1 MAMNENQRL
10 IMMRIAKLDRE
21 ILELRLFPSIQ
32 DRKRA
37 QRETLVELY
46 KKNGEE

>member
-1 MAMNENQRL
+1 MNENQRL
-10 IMMRIAKLDRE
+10 IVMRIAKLDLE
-21 ILELRLFPSIQ
+21 IRELRLFPSIQ

-37 QRETLVELY
+37 QREVLVELY

>member
-1 MAMNENQRL
+1 MNENQRL
-10 IMMRIAKLDRE
+10 ITMRIAKLDRE
-21 ILELRLFPSIQ
+21 IRELRLFPSIQ

-37 QRETLVELY
+37 QREVLVELY